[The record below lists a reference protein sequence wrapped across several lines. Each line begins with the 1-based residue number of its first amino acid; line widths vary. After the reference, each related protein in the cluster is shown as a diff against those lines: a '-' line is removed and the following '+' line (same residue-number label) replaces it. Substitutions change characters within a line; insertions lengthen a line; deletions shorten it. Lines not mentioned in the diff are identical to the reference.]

1 MKSSR
6 EYITSYLQ
14 YLEYEKK
21 LSKNTIKAYDNDLN
35 KLLEF
40 KNNLLSINN
49 KDIKEFI
56 KKSNNLSTKTLAHRL
71 TVINS
76 FYNYLLGENIISI
89 NPCYSI
95 NMPKIPSKL
104 PEVLSEEEVDKL
116 LDINLVDKYSY
127 RNKAMLELLYATGMR
142 ASELTNLKLNNI
154 DLDSCIVRIMGK
166 GSKERIVPINDTTIK
181 YLNIYINNYRKE
193 ILNKKDSE
201 YLFISN
207 ALKPITRQGLFK
219 IIKKECIRAGIKK
232 NVYPH
237 ILRHS
242 FATHLLN
249 HGANI
254 RIIQELLGHEDITTT
269 EIYTHLSNET
279 IKKDYEEYFPRS

>member
-1 MKSSR
+1 
-6 EYITSYLQ
+6 
-14 YLEYEKK
+14 
-21 LSKNTIKAYDNDLN
+21 
-35 KLLEF
+35 
-40 KNNLLSINN
+40 
-49 KDIKEFI
+49 
-56 KKSNNLSTKTLAHRL
+56 
-71 TVINS
+71 
-76 FYNYLLGENIISI
+76 
-89 NPCYSI
+89 
-95 NMPKIPSKL
+95 MPKIPSKL

>member
-6 EYITSYLQ
+6 EYITIYLQ

-21 LSKNTIKAYDNDLN
+21 LSKNTIKAYNNDLN

-40 KNNLLSINN
+40 KNNLLRINN

-76 FYNYLLGENIISI
+76 FYNYLLSENIISI

>member
-1 MKSSR
+1 MKDSK
-6 EYITSYLQ
+6 EYIKSYLE

-21 LSKNTIKAYDNDLN
+21 LSKNTIQAYNNDLT
-35 KLLEF
+35 KLANF
-40 KNNLLSINN
+40 KSDLLNINSN
-49 KDIKEFI
+49 DIKEFI
-56 KKSNNLSTKTLAHRL
+56 KKNRVLTNRTLAHRL

-76 FYNYLLGENIISI
+76 FYNYLLNEGIITT
-89 NPCYSI
+89 NPCYNI
-95 NMPKIPSKL
+95 KMPKLPNKL
-104 PEVLSEEEVDKL
+104 PEVLTEEEVDKL
-116 LDINLVDKYSY
+116 LDINLTDKFAY

-154 DLDSCIVRIMGK
+154 DLDSCVVRIMGK
-166 GSKERIVPINDTTIK
+166 GSKERIVPINSTTIK
-181 YLNIYINNYRKE
+181 YLNIYLNVYRKE

-219 IIKKECIRAGIKK
+219 IIKKECLRAGIKK

-254 RIIQELLGHEDITTT
+254 RIIQELLGHEDISTT
-269 EIYTHLSNET
+269 EIYTHLSNEA

>member
-56 KKSNNLSTKTLAHRL
+56 KKSNNLSTKTSAHRL

-76 FYNYLLGENIISI
+76 FYNYLLSENIISI